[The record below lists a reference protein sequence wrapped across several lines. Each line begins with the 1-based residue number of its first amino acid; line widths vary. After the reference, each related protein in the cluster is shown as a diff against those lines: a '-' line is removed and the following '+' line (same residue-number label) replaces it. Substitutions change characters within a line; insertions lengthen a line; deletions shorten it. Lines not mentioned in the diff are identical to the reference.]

1 MAGHGQH
8 ALLLW
13 VLLASSAVHLSTG
26 GLNDILTSCCVEG
39 VKWAVDGGR
48 CNSFSAFLN
57 VSVEDRQ
64 SCMAIVEVC
73 CMKEVHVQKCAEGKQ
88 TALDQQIC
96 AIRDIEPGRE
106 QFMECCHCC
115 QLGLTARR
123 SSLSCQS
130 TAYGN
135 PCDIKFMECCSGREV
150 AQNQTAGDPGTGVPG
165 NGIGDQGEDDKDE
178 CALFPNKLC
187 SQRCVNTLGSFRC
200 ECSEGYILDADGRT
214 CRLKNAQEGYNCG
227 ENNPCEHQCDEDASG
242 VMCSCFDGYE
252 LNGDQTTCSDI
263 DECALGYARCGRHEE
278 CINVMGRYTCTPS
291 TCPPGYTKNPTT
303 GVCEQEMEC
312 APGYGFNSVTARC
325 EDIDE
330 CTIYQHSCYGD
341 NQICVN
347 LNGSYKCDC
356 VEGYHYNMTQGECLD
371 INECA
376 TGAYHC
382 QSGERCE
389 NKVGSYICRR
399 IYSCGT
405 GYTLDTE
412 SQRCVDTN
420 ECELKID
427 NCGGGYA
434 CQNTNGSF
442 RCVPKTCPEGSR
454 FNPARGAC
462 ERISCRR
469 GFRPGPNGNCV
480 DLNECREYPNICGNF
495 QQCVNNVGSYT
506 CRSTLNCPPG
516 FEPAEGGRCV
526 DIDECEKSTH
536 RCGADQ
542 QCVNRQG
549 SYFCQCPRGYR
560 TSAGGRCTDVDECAY
575 GAAICPSNSRCSN
588 TPGSYTCQCKEG
600 LQGDGQGSCS
610 DIDECQTPNICHH
623 SCVNVI
629 GSYFCSCNRGFQLAE
644 DKRLCEDI
652 NECTQFGG
660 RGGRG
665 GIRGGVCGGRCINLQ
680 GSYRCECPEGWR
692 VKGDGRSC
700 EDIDECKTGVATCRN
715 RDEFCVN
722 VRGGFKCP
730 LVRCPDGFVKIP
742 SGGRQNSFR
751 CKKRSKTCRRCLDGL
766 LSLSYNFLT
775 FPTNVIIPAALFSMT
790 GANDQEKFY
799 AWELTIISAEPRQSG
814 IPKATD
820 AYFSLEESSN
830 QAVVSLIQRI
840 QGPQDVVLQ
849 LRMRINDLTKGF
861 EGYAESRLH
870 LFITDDNVA

>member
-8 ALLLW
+8 ALLLC
-13 VLLASSAVHLSTG
+13 VLLVSSAVHLSTG

-39 VKWAVDGGR
+39 VKWAVEGGR
-48 CNSFSAFLN
+48 CDSFSAYLN

-178 CALFPNKLC
+178 CALFPDKLC
-187 SQRCVNTLGSFRC
+187 SQRCVNTPGSFRC

-214 CRLKNAQEGYNCG
+214 CRLKNTQEGYNCG

-242 VMCSCFDGYE
+242 VMCSCFDGYQ
-252 LNGDQTTCSDI
+252 LNDDQTTCSDI

-278 CINVMGRYTCTPS
+278 CINVMGRYTCSPS

-303 GVCEQEMEC
+303 GVCEQEMDC

-325 EDIDE
+325 E
-330 CTIYQHSCYGD
+330 
-341 NQICVN
+341 
-347 LNGSYKCDC
+347 
-356 VEGYHYNMTQGECLD
+356 D

-454 FNPARGAC
+454 FNPARGVC

-526 DIDECEKSTH
+526 DIDECEKLTH

-560 TSAGGRCTDVDECAY
+560 TSTGGRCTDVDECAY
-575 GAAICPSNSRCSN
+575 GAAICPSNSRCAN
-588 TPGSYTCQCKEG
+588 TPGSYNCECKEG